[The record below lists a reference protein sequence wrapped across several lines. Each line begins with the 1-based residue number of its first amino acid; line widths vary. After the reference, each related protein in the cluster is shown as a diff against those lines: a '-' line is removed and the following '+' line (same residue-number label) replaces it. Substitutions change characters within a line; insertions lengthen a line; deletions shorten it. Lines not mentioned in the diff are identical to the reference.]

1 MILDHGQFRASKTQW
16 KVFPSWSFL
25 IALPQ
30 HTAVSHRTLVQFWG
44 FGVCV
49 YVCVCV
55 IYDGFLEIQLLYRLS
70 PNGAVFDRA
79 VSTMIRCSSETSGG
93 LKYRVGGVVECFLA
107 DAETKHNTG
116 SGWSSFHF
124 LFITIGWLLSEDIRW
139 EESCCFRQH
148 NAGSFRFHLHTRERH
163 PNQFALEV
171 DRIKRNKYVLLTW
184 GLTAI
189 LDQNN
194 AITTIIS

>member
-1 MILDHGQFRASKTQW
+1 MMGFWKFNYSTVYRRTGPFSVEQW
-16 KVFPSWSFL
+16 APRWV
-25 IALPQ
+25 ALAKHPV
-30 HTAVSHRTLVQFWG
+30 VS
-44 FGVCV
+44 
-49 YVCVCV
+49 
-55 IYDGFLEIQLLYRLS
+55 
-70 PNGAVFDRA
+70 N
-79 VSTMIRCSSETSGG
+79 
-93 LKYRVGGVVECFLA
+93 RVGGVVECFLA

-124 LFITIGWLLSEDIRW
+124 LFITIGWLLSECIRR

-148 NAGSFRFHLHTRERH
+148 NAASFRFHLHTRERH

-184 GLTAI
+184 GTTAI

-194 AITTIIS
+194 VITTIIS